1 MEGEYLMKFIDW
13 VKVKAAKFLNKVR
26 LIWSKMIVRLQYVMQ
41 KFSEKMIEIL
51 PNSVL
56 RGSTVWIRR
65 LTDRIQK
72 LTKNYTQ
79 NKYTKQWEETVV
91 TENITEADIPEEI
104 TQKYGT
110 TIGEFEISQE
120 LEMQLECCQTA

>member
-1 MEGEYLMKFIDW
+1 MKFIDW